1 MKNEE
6 LEAIT
11 TDLEAKLGKENYALI
26 SDSIG
31 QLITSNTLVAESL
44 KSKDDEIKKLKST
57 NEKLVLAN
65 GNLLQQ
71 VPMAQTYDKHQSKD
85 EPKEESKPFSFRDV
99 FDEKGRFKK

>member
-11 TDLEAKLGKENYALI
+11 TDLEAKLGKENFALI

-71 VPMAQTYDKHQSKD
+71 VPMAPNYEKHQSKE
-85 EPKEESKPFSFRDV
+85 EPKEPSKPFSFRDV
-99 FDEKGRFKK
+99 FDDKGRFKK